1 MTFRNVIL
9 IPLSCFWLVSEG
21 YATKLSPDDSTRKKS
36 LKHLFGLDFFF
47 GCGAKTISAKGK
59 FTILKC

>member
-36 LKHLFGLDFFF
+36 QKHFGVFF
-47 GCGAKTISAKGK
+47 GCGAKLVSAKVK
-59 FTILKC
+59 LTILKYQ